1 MQVFVIQD
9 SPGTSLSC
17 CTCRLVSIWERP
29 INSLGLVIMTSD
41 KIVAISKIV
50 EIRNCKDQLGFQN
63 AKHGILQMF
72 DLALDSRPAAP
83 RARGSPVVVPWA
95 RAVAG
100 LSLQLAL

>member
-1 MQVFVIQD
+1 
-9 SPGTSLSC
+9 
-17 CTCRLVSIWERP
+17 
-29 INSLGLVIMTSD
+29 MTSD

-50 EIRNCKDQLGFQN
+50 EIRNCKDQLGFQI

-100 LSLQLAL
+100 LSLQLALQSLSCGLWDAACMGWHGMHIIYNYPRN